1 MHMVRVRVRAD
12 NLVQPTR
19 RSDDLGAGVHEHVVR
34 VDEHEL
40 HSGRRGRALV
50 HVPAQGEKTDVMGF
64 RATRKSARRPPPWGV
79 KQGRLRAVVDEPRG
93 VKSLQAGGIHAVH
106 EPARRVSQSCAP
118 RRVARVV
125 QRLTVRQEA
134 RAPRDVWVG

>member
-1 MHMVRVRVRAD
+1 MVLRWGGRTSGAHGPRRDVSVEDAVAHGLTVAHVGVLACPGRQERTSWAF
-12 NLVQPTR
+12 TR
-19 RSDDLGAGVHEHVVR
+19 CGLSRSAG
-34 VDEHEL
+34 
-40 HSGRRGRALV
+40 
-50 HVPAQGEKTDVMGF
+50 
-64 RATRKSARRPPPWGV
+64 SARRPPPWGV

-134 RAPRDVWVG
+134 RAPRDVC